1 MENGKVLIGVKLLK
15 KEFKK
20 EVKQLEKDAKQSGQD
35 IGESME
41 SAGFSSE
48 KLTSAMRKASVILL
62 QIGAGL
68 LLAKK
73 SISAMIKDNKELGA
87 NIEYLG
93 FVTSTMINNLLVAIG
108 NKFKPLIEYILS
120 LIFQLLSYINYIAK
134 AWFNVDLFA
143 NASADAFKRQSK
155 ELGKSNKE
163 AKALEKT
170 LLGFDKINKLDS
182 QKDSGSGGGAGGGA
196 GFTMPTMTLPEGDVP
211 DWVKWIAENR
221 DEILAV
227 IAGLVVGLNALN
239 LGFSGL
245 QSLGIGLIFAGL
257 LLAIEGIVEFIKD
270 PSWENF
276 LTILEGIAL
285 IVAGIAILC
294 GAWTVALVALG
305 VAITAYVI
313 KNWDKVKAVLQKAE
327 SWINEKLDWLES
339 KTYFVGSYIKGVWQ
353 TVRDFMVDRF
363 EGVVRPIKN
372 VVEGIIKIFKGDLKG
387 GIESVIKGIGNFFI
401 GVLNKVIDAA
411 NSFFTPFRA
420 IIVGVGKILG
430 KSWTMDN
437 IKIPRANYLSRGG
450 IIVNRPGQGVPV
462 GANTFGG
469 EESYEGVLPLT
480 DESAMS
486 RLGLEIG
493 KHITVNADVTLELER
508 RVLARV
514 MKEIQGDNAFLGNG
528 G

>member
-1 MENGKVLIGVKLLK
+1 
-15 KEFKK
+15 
-20 EVKQLEKDAKQSGQD
+20 
-35 IGESME
+35 
-41 SAGFSSE
+41 
-48 KLTSAMRKASVILL
+48 
-62 QIGAGL
+62 
-68 LLAKK
+68 
-73 SISAMIKDNKELGA
+73 
-87 NIEYLG
+87 
-93 FVTSTMINNLLVAIG
+93 MINNLLVAIG
-108 NKFKPLIEYILS
+108 NKFKPLIESILS

-134 AWFNVDLFA
+134 AWFNVGLYA

-257 LLAIEGIVEFIKD
+257 LLAIEGIVDFIKD

-285 IVAGIAILC
+285 IVAGIAVLC

-305 VAITAYVI
+305 VAIVANII
-313 KNWDKVKAVLQKAE
+313 KNWDTIKAVLQKAE
-327 SWINEKLDWLES
+327 SWVNTKLDWLEE
-339 KTYFVGSYIKGVWQ
+339 KTGIVGTYIKGVWQ
-353 TVRDFMVDRF
+353 SIRDFAVDNF
-363 EGVVRPIKN
+363 TGMIKPIKN

-387 GIESVIKGIGNFFI
+387 GIESVLKGIANYFI
-401 GVLNKVIDAA
+401 SVLNKMIDGFNAFTAPLRSVIV
-411 NSFFTPFRA
+411 T
-420 IIVGVGKILG
+420 VGKVLG
-430 KSWTMDN
+430 KSWSMDN
-437 IKIPRANYLSRGG
+437 VKIPRVNYLARGG

-462 GANTFGG
+462 GGAITG
-469 EESYEGVLPLT
+469 EVSREGVLPLT
-480 DESAMS
+480 NEASMS
-486 RLGLEIG
+486 QLGYEIG
-493 KHITVNADVTLELER
+493 KHVTVNADITLEIER

-528 G
+528 V